1 MKASKRYFALLLGLL
16 LVLMSLPVQVFAAG
30 SIDPREEAALTLIYC
45 DDDKPLTGAEFELY
59 RIASVK
65 TSGELVVEE
74 DFSDYVKKLPSHDA
88 EQWRALAST
97 LEGYVL
103 RDRFEPYAAGETG
116 KGGTLTFPG
125 DKEELEHGLY
135 LVLGRR
141 HYQSGNYYDA
151 QPFLVMLP
159 SISTEENVWNYSVES
174 RVKFEKI
181 PDASADEQDRTVS
194 RKALKVWKD
203 EGHENSRP
211 DSVTVQLLCDG
222 RIHDTAVLSS
232 INNWRHTWSDLDA
245 GHVWNIVE
253 KNIGEGY
260 YVTIER
266 SGSTFVITNAF
277 EEELIEDDPP
287 RNDPPEDEEIPG
299 DDTPSAPPPAG
310 PQLPQTGQLWW
321 PVPVLFAAGL
331 LLIVLGLIR
340 HRGDY
345 EA

>member
-1 MKASKRYFALLLGLL
+1 MVCAKTAFIA
-16 LVLMSLPVQVFAAG
+16 
-30 SIDPREEAALTLIYC
+30 AALIKV
-45 DDDKPLTGAEFELY
+45 D
-59 RIASVK
+59 
-65 TSGELVVEE
+65 
-74 DFSDYVKKLPSHDA
+74 LP
-88 EQWRALAST
+88 EALDP
-97 LEGYVL
+97 V
-103 RDRFEPYAAGETG
+103 
-116 KGGTLTFPG
+116 
-125 DKEELEHGLY
+125 
-135 LVLGRR
+135 
-141 HYQSGNYYDA
+141 
-151 QPFLVMLP
+151 
-159 SISTEENVWNYSVES
+159 ISTEENVWNYSVES

-232 INNWRHTWSDLDA
+232 MNNWRHTWSDLDA